1 MHRDSPGRGYVDK
14 LRKEHHM
21 KIYKITLRSQW
32 GEPFIVTV
40 AGSSLYE
47 AMKQVTLD
55 PGWIFGSYSVLG
67 VTA

>member
-1 MHRDSPGRGYVDK
+1 
-14 LRKEHHM
+14 M
-21 KIYKITLRSQW
+21 KIYKITLRSRW

-55 PGWIFGSYSVLG
+55 PGWTVGNYSVVG

>member
-1 MHRDSPGRGYVDK
+1 
-14 LRKEHHM
+14 M
-21 KIYKITLRSQW
+21 KIYKITLRSRW

-55 PGWIFGSYSVLG
+55 PGWTFGNYSVLG
-67 VTA
+67 VIA